1 MGLPQPDQPP
11 RPTAAPHAAGEG
23 RAEEGGEGRQCER
36 DIGRVRERGREGGR
50 QGREGESQGRERDM
64 GDFIRMR
71 GAMDPRRVLSESNE
85 IFVSEPIYRGGCL

>member
-36 DIGRVRERGREGGR
+36 DIGRVRERERGRKTGQRGRESGE
-50 QGREGESQGRERDM
+50 REGHGRLYPHA
-64 GDFIRMR
+64 R
-71 GAMDPRRVLSESNE
+71 GHGPEAYLK
-85 IFVSEPIYRGGCL
+85 